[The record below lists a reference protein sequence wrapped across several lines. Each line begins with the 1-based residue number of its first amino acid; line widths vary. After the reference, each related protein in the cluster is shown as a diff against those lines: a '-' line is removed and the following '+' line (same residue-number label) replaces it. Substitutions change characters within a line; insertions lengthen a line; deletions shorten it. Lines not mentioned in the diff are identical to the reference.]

1 MIAAI
6 LSQGLRDIS
15 ISEVIIYIL
24 SSFAVIMFTLPIHEW
39 AHAFAATKLGDP
51 TPRFQGR
58 LSLNPFAH
66 IDWLGAACI
75 LLFGWGW
82 AKPVGI
88 NARYFKNPKV
98 GMAITAFAGPLSN
111 IVVATIS
118 MFLLYL
124 ITFLFGLDKVI
135 VFYAY
140 MFFYYIA
147 QINISL
153 AVFNLIPIPPLDG
166 SRLLSAFLPDK
177 YYYKLMRYERYL
189 FIAVLVLIWVGVLD
203 VPIAFLSGKIMSGIS
218 FVAGL
223 PFGLFG
229 G

>member
-24 SSFAVIMFTLPIHEW
+24 SSLAVIMFTLPIHEW

-203 VPIAFLSGKIMSGIS
+203 APIAFLSGKIMSGIS

>member
-15 ISEVIIYIL
+15 IFVAIIYIL
-24 SSFAVIMFTLPIHEW
+24 SALAVIMLTLPIHEW

-203 VPIAFLSGKIMSGIS
+203 APIAFLSGKIMSGIS